1 MGYHQRQLGDMS
13 YFLFLL
19 IKTHIA
25 TLGGAGRK
33 EMDMEIAT
41 ITHNHILDLP
51 EIWKRDKEIGET
63 RGKYALHFFQ

>member
-41 ITHNHILDLP
+41 ITHNHI
-51 EIWKRDKEIGET
+51 
-63 RGKYALHFFQ
+63 Y